1 MTALRLIT
9 LPAHGAVEFLLG
21 MIAMVA
27 PFALHFGPAGSAVS
41 LLLGA
46 LLVGLALSTT
56 DSGVRLSTHYA
67 FDYAVAF
74 GSLGGALLLGLS
86 GDRVAMS
93 ALAGLA
99 VAQLAL
105 NATTRYSTRT

>member
-9 LPAHGAVEFLLG
+9 LPAHGAVEFALG
-21 MIAMVA
+21 LVAMVA
-27 PFALHFGPAGSAVS
+27 PFALHFGPAGAAVS
-41 LLLGA
+41 LLVGA

-56 DSGVRLSTHYA
+56 DSSVRLSTHYA

-74 GSLGGALLLGLS
+74 GSLAGALMLGLS

-93 ALAGLA
+93 ALVGIAI
-99 VAQLAL
+99 AQLAL
-105 NATTRYSTRT
+105 NATTRYSLRS